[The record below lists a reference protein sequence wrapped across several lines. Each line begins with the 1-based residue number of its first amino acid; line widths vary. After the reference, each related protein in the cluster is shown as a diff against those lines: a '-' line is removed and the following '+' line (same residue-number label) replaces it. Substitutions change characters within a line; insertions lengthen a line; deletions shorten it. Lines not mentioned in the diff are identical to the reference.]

1 MAWRGAFGLALYAL
15 PVLGECRALRV
26 RRFVWDDVE
35 ELAGVYNAVGSASG
49 AARAHTAAT
58 LAEQL
63 RLPGCDP
70 ERHCFIAAADGAMA
84 GYALVAYEPPI
95 ARAVAEGGVL
105 PAMRGRGIGRALTQ
119 AVVEHAAGLGV
130 SALHIEAGE
139 TNAAL
144 RRLLASEGLTP
155 IKRFW
160 QMRWQSDAPP
170 DVRLPAG
177 FATRSLITGEDEAAL
192 TELQNIS
199 FGANWGFSPNSVE
212 QIAARVR
219 QNRGGPEC
227 ILFLT
232 EGDPDSGKPAAYNW
246 TMFSEDGAAPS
257 GVISMTGVHP
267 DYRGRGLGRA
277 VVAAGIAY
285 LVGRGA
291 QSVSLEVDS
300 GNTPARELYLALG
313 FRKVSATVWHERR
326 FG

>member
-1 MAWRGAFGLALYAL
+1 M
-15 PVLGECRALRV
+15 RV

-35 ELAGVYNAVGSASG
+35 ELARVYNAVGSASG
-49 AARAHTAAT
+49 AAREHSAET
-58 LAEQL
+58 LARQL

-70 ERHCFIAAADGAMA
+70 ERHCFIAEAAGAIA
-84 GYALVAYEPPI
+84 GYALVAYERPI

-105 PAMRGRGIGRALTQ
+105 PSRRGRGIGRALIR
-119 AVVEHAAGLGV
+119 AVAEHSASLGV
-130 SALHIEAGE
+130 DALHIEAGE
-139 TNAAL
+139 NNDAL
-144 RRLLASEGLTP
+144 TRLLASEGFEA

-160 QMRWQSDAPP
+160 QMRWQGDAPP
-170 DVRLPAG
+170 DARLPTG
-177 FATRSLITGEDEAAL
+177 FAARSLAAGRDEAAL

-199 FGANWGFSPNSVE
+199 FGENWGFSPNSVE

-219 QNRGGPEC
+219 QNKGGPEA

-232 EGDPDSGKPAAYNW
+232 EGDAQSGKPAAYNW
-246 TMFSEDGAAPS
+246 TMFSADAAAPS

-277 VVAAGIAY
+277 VVTAGIAY

-291 QSVSLEVDS
+291 RTVTLEVDS
-300 GNTPARELYLALG
+300 DNAPARELYLTLG

-326 FG
+326 FA

>member
-1 MAWRGAFGLALYAL
+1 M
-15 PVLGECRALRV
+15 RV

-35 ELAGVYNAVGSASG
+35 ELARVYNAVGSASG
-49 AARAHTAAT
+49 AAREHSAET
-58 LAEQL
+58 LARQL

-70 ERHCFIAAADGAMA
+70 ERHCFIAEAAGAIA
-84 GYALVAYEPPI
+84 GYALIAYERPI
-95 ARAVAEGGVL
+95 ARAVAEGGAL
-105 PAMRGRGIGRALTQ
+105 PSMRGRGIGRALIRAAT
-119 AVVEHAAGLGV
+119 EHSASLGV
-130 SALHIEAGE
+130 DALHIEAGE
-139 TNAAL
+139 RNDAL
-144 RRLLASEGLTP
+144 TRLLASEGFEA

-160 QMRWQSDAPP
+160 QMRWQGDAPP
-170 DVRLPAG
+170 DARLPAG
-177 FATRSLITGEDEAAL
+177 FAARSLAAGRDEAAL

-199 FGANWGFSPNSVE
+199 FGENWGFSPNSVE

-219 QNRGGPEC
+219 QNRGGPEA

-232 EGDPDSGKPAAYNW
+232 EGDAPSGKPAAYNW
-246 TMFSEDGAAPS
+246 TMFSADDATPS

-277 VVAAGIAY
+277 VVTAGIAY

-291 QSVSLEVDS
+291 RTVTLEVDS
-300 GNTPARELYLALG
+300 DNTPARELYLTLG

>member
-1 MAWRGAFGLALYAL
+1 MALI
-15 PVLGECRALRV
+15 
-26 RRFVWDDVE
+26 
-35 ELAGVYNAVGSASG
+35 YNAVGGASG
-49 AARAHTAAT
+49 AARAHTADS
-58 LAEQL
+58 LAAQL

-70 ERHCFIAAADGAMA
+70 ERHCFIAEADGAMA

-105 PAMRGRGIGRALTQ
+105 PAMRGRGVGRALVR
-119 AVVEHAAGLGV
+119 AAVEHAAGLGV

-144 RRLLASEGLTP
+144 QRLLESEGLTP

-160 QMRWQSDAPP
+160 QMRWQSEAPP
-170 DVRLPAG
+170 DFSLPAG
-177 FATRSLITGEDEAAL
+177 FAARSMVAGEDEAAL

-199 FGANWGFSPNSVE
+199 FGENWGFSPNTIE
-212 QIAARVR
+212 QIAARAR

-232 EGDPDSGKPAAYNW
+232 EGDEGDAQSGKPAAYNW
-246 TMFSEDGAAPS
+246 TMFSADGAAPS

-291 QSVSLEVDS
+291 RSVSLEVDS
-300 GNTPARELYLALG
+300 DNAPARELYLTLG